1 VKVATYIND
10 INKRLENVLTWLART
25 TPDVVGLQELKAE
38 QAAFPAEASK
48 TGCSSLPGAFRT
60 SPSALH
66 RGRGEW
72 GFDHFE
78 MEILSRPEVQL
89 QAAVV

>member
-48 TGCSSLPGAFRT
+48 TGLLKLA
-60 SPSALH
+60 
-66 RGRGEW
+66 W
-72 GFDHFE
+72 G
-78 MEILSRPEVQL
+78 IPNIAKRATSRPR
-89 QAAVV
+89 